1 MEQKHTYTGL
11 TDEQVAE
18 SRRLH
23 GENVLTP
30 PKKKSVWI
38 LFLEKFNDPIIKILL
53 IALLL
58 SVGVAVYE
66 FVSLG
71 HGAEV
76 FFEPAGIFVAVILA
90 TAVGFFF
97 ELSANKKFD
106 ILNQVNDDVPVKVI
120 RNGNICELSLIHI

>member
-11 TDEQVAE
+11 TDEQVVE

-30 PKKKSVWI
+30 PKKKSVWL

-76 FFEPAGIFVAVILA
+76 FFEPIGIFVAVILA

-97 ELSANKKFD
+97 
-106 ILNQVNDDVPVKVI
+106 
-120 RNGNICELSLIHI
+120 